1 MSGAEIEREKQRES
15 TKMDHMIQQQLVNAA
30 SELENQL
37 DSELNALDAMTGNEL
52 QTLRNQRINE
62 MKNLAK
68 KKQEWLNN
76 GHGSYEE
83 LSGEKEFF
91 EVSKK
96 SANIVAH
103 FYRDA
108 TERCKIVDHHLKILA
123 KQHLEAK
130 FCKVNAENSPFLT
143 QRLRIKVIP
152 TIAIIKD
159 SKTKDYIVGFT
170 DLGNRD
176 DFSTEMMEWRIAQ
189 SGAIEYNVSMPGAV
203 PPDSCLSD
211 WKFKN
216 LIIFCDWNLAQ
227 GDLLTPPD
235 QARKEKNLLRQQKK
249 KIRGTVE
256 SDDSDI
262 DFND

>member
-1 MSGAEIEREKQRES
+1 
-15 TKMDHMIQQQLVNAA
+15 MDQVIQQQIANAA
-30 SELENQL
+30 ANIESQL
-37 DSELNALDAMTGNEL
+37 DDQINALDSMTSDEL
-52 QTLRNQRINE
+52 KALRNQRINE
-62 MKNLAK
+62 MKNDAK

-76 GHGSYEE
+76 GHGEYDE

-96 SANIVAH
+96 SANIIAH

-123 KQHLEAK
+123 KKHIEAK

-176 DFSTEMMEWRIAQ
+176 DFTTEMMEWRIAQ
-189 SGAIEYNVSMPGAV
+189 SGAIDYNVRV
-203 PPDSCLSD
+203 FLFHKC
-211 WKFKN
+211 WYFKKKKKFRFAFN
-216 LIIFCDWNLAQ
+216 ESIFFSFSFLFQ

-249 KIRGTVE
+249 KIRGRDND

-262 DFND
+262 EFSD

>member
-1 MSGAEIEREKQRES
+1 MRQ
-15 TKMDHMIQQQLVNAA
+15 
-30 SELENQL
+30 
-37 DSELNALDAMTGNEL
+37 
-52 QTLRNQRINE
+52 
-62 MKNLAK
+62 K
-68 KKQEWLNN
+68 KKQEYLAN
-76 GHGSYEE
+76 GHGEYDE

-96 SANIVAH
+96 SANIIAH
-103 FYRDA
+103 FYRDS

-123 KQHLEAK
+123 KKHLEAK

-159 SKTKDYIVGFT
+159 SKTKDYVVGFT

-189 SGAIEYNVSMPGAV
+189 SGAIDYN
-203 PPDSCLSD
+203 
-211 WKFKN
+211 
-216 LIIFCDWNLAQ
+216 
-227 GDLLTPPD
+227 GDLLTPPE
-235 QARKEKNLLRQQKK
+235 QARKEKKMIIQQKK
-249 KIRGTVE
+249 KIRGRNE

-262 DFND
+262 EFSD

>member
-1 MSGAEIEREKQRES
+1 
-15 TKMDHMIQQQLVNAA
+15 MDQVIQQTIVSAA
-30 SELENQL
+30 TELESQL
-37 DSELNALDAMTGNEL
+37 DNELNTLDSITGDDLQALRE
-52 QTLRNQRINE
+52 QRLKE

-68 KKQEWLNN
+68 KKQEWLAN
-76 GHGSYEE
+76 GHGEYDE

-96 SANIVAH
+96 SANIIAH
-103 FYRDA
+103 FYRDS
-108 TERCKIVDHHLKILA
+108 TERCKIVDHHLKILT

-159 SKTKDYIVGFT
+159 SKTKDYIVGFS

-176 DFSTEMMEWRIAQ
+176 DFTTEMLEWRIAQ
-189 SGAIEYNVSMPGAV
+189 SGAIEYN
-203 PPDSCLSD
+203 
-211 WKFKN
+211 
-216 LIIFCDWNLAQ
+216 

-235 QARKEKNLLRQQKK
+235 QARKAKNLLRQQKRT
-249 KIRGTVE
+249 IRGNND
-256 SDDSDI
+256 SDDSDV
-262 DFND
+262 DFNDY

>member
-1 MSGAEIEREKQRES
+1 MEQI
-15 TKMDHMIQQQLVNAA
+15 IQQQIANAA
-30 SELENQL
+30 ANIESQL
-37 DSELNALDAMTGNEL
+37 DDQINAMDSMTSDELK
-52 QTLRNQRINE
+52 TLRNQRINE
-62 MKNLAK
+62 MKNEAK

-76 GHGSYEE
+76 GHGEYDE

-96 SANIVAH
+96 SANIIAH

-123 KQHLEAK
+123 KKHIEAK

-189 SGAIEYNVSMPGAV
+189 SGAIDYN
-203 PPDSCLSD
+203 
-211 WKFKN
+211 
-216 LIIFCDWNLAQ
+216 

-249 KIRGTVE
+249 KIRGRDND

-262 DFND
+262 EFSD